1 MAVEVVEDGHPR
13 GGLEV
18 HVAGPFL
25 LDIVRPDAREAQEV
39 VDVAGDRPP
48 RPEPDPQSP
57 AMKPTKKA

>member
-1 MAVEVVEDGHPR
+1 MAVEVVENGYPR

-39 VDVAGDRPP
+39 VDVAGDPLP
-48 RPEPDPQSP
+48 RPEPDSQSP
-57 AMKPTKKA
+57 EKKPTKKA